1 MLDDS
6 NDGAITAGG
15 ATAPRFPDVA
25 VGSAGG
31 AGALGGALG
40 SGCAYLGKRVGAA
53 RGGVCLA
60 PLPALVGAG
69 ETLELLRRRDGRLRL
84 EV

>member
-15 ATAPRFPDVA
+15 ATAPRFSDVA
-25 VGSAGG
+25 VGS

-53 RGGVCLA
+53 RGGGCLV
-60 PLPALVGAG
+60 PVPPLVGAG
-69 ETLELLRRRDGRLRL
+69 ETLELLRRRDWQRRL

>member
-15 ATAPRFPDVA
+15 ATAPRFSDVA
-25 VGSAGG
+25 VGG

-40 SGCAYLGKRVGAA
+40 SGCAYLGKRVGAT

-60 PLPALVGAG
+60 PVPPLVGAG
-69 ETLELLRRRDGRLRL
+69 EALELLRRRDWQRRLG
-84 EV
+84 V

>member
-1 MLDDS
+1 MEEVGKRGFDEERRVLDDS

-15 ATAPRFPDVA
+15 ATAPRFSDVA

-40 SGCAYLGKRVGAA
+40 SGCAYLGNG
-53 RGGVCLA
+53 
-60 PLPALVGAG
+60 
-69 ETLELLRRRDGRLRL
+69 
-84 EV
+84 